1 MSFGDYFDDYERG
14 RISRVFRRFY
24 KTSLKVKA
32 SLIVMALLLL
42 PLYYYVPWFHG
53 YEVRGGQ
60 TVYHA
65 ITGDQIA
72 QFMRIASAVMG
83 EAVEEPPI
91 VYFKYIPLAIIIG
104 ILIRMGW
111 IAILADLIGL
121 YTLYDTYNL
130 VNQLKEALG
139 DENTDV
145 ELGIGFVATAIL
157 LLAIL
162 AVIADKEEIL

>member
-1 MSFGDYFDDYERG
+1 MG
-14 RISRVFRRFY
+14 RITRALRKFY

-60 TVYHA
+60 TIYHA
-65 ITGDQIA
+65 VTGDQIA
-72 QFMRIASAVMG
+72 QFMHVASAFTG
-83 EAVEEPPI
+83 GAVEEPPI
-91 VYFKYIPLAIIIG
+91 VYFKYIPIAIIVG
-104 ILIRMGW
+104 LLIRMGW

-130 VNQLKEALG
+130 VNELK
-139 DENTDV
+139 DKNSNV
-145 ELGIGFVATAIL
+145 ELGIGFIATAIL

-162 AVIADKEEIL
+162 IIIIDKEEIL